1 MQTIPNRLVSHSGL
15 LRMLNVDYQ
24 NSPAKSDFYTRNI
37 NKVYMKSRMSI
48 KQEEPRVYKAM
59 MEAENQIESF
69 GIDAKIL
76 NLIRTRASQLNG
88 CGYCINDHTKDARKA
103 GETEQRLYALSAWW
117 ETPFFTEEEQVILKL
132 TEDITHLTRSG
143 VSDELYNKAL
153 ATLGKQKLAQIIF
166 AIITINGWN
175 RIAITTHMVADL
187 D

>member
-1 MQTIPNRLVSHSGL
+1 MILKIYTGL
-15 LRMLNVDYQ
+15 SNMSKVVYND
-24 NSPAKSDFYTRNI
+24 SPTKHELYTLI
-37 NKVYMKSRMSI
+37 ITSIYYMKSRMSI
-48 KQEEPRVYKAM
+48 KHEEPRVYKAM
-59 MEAENQIESF
+59 MEAENQIDSF
-69 GIDAKIL
+69 GIDARIL

-132 TEDITHLTRSG
+132 TEDVTHLTRNGISE
-143 VSDELYNKAL
+143 DLYNRAL
-153 ATLGKQKLAQIIF
+153 TILGKQKLAQIIF

-175 RIAITTHMVADL
+175 RIAITTHMVADE

>member
-1 MQTIPNRLVSHSGL
+1 
-15 LRMLNVDYQ
+15 
-24 NSPAKSDFYTRNI
+24 
-37 NKVYMKSRMSI
+37 MKSRMSI
-48 KQEEPRVYKAM
+48 KQEEPKVYKAM

-132 TEDITHLTRSG
+132 TEDITHVTRSG

-153 ATLGKQKLAQIIF
+153 AILGKQKLAQIIF

-175 RIAITTHMVADL
+175 RIAITTHMVADV

>member
-1 MQTIPNRLVSHSGL
+1 M
-15 LRMLNVDYQ
+15 DYQ
-24 NSPAKSDFYTRNI
+24 NSPAKSDFYTRNV
-37 NKVYMKSRMSI
+37 NKVNMKSRMSI

-117 ETPFFTEEEQVILKL
+117 ETPFFTEEEHVILKL
-132 TEDITHLTRSG
+132 TEDITQLTRSG

-153 ATLGKQKLAQIIF
+153 AILGKQKLAQIIF

>member
-1 MQTIPNRLVSHSGL
+1 
-15 LRMLNVDYQ
+15 
-24 NSPAKSDFYTRNI
+24 
-37 NKVYMKSRMSI
+37 MKSRMSI
-48 KQEEPRVYKAM
+48 KKEEPRVYKAM
-59 MEAENQIESF
+59 IETENQIESF
-69 GIDAKIL
+69 GIDPKIL

-88 CGYCINDHTKDARKA
+88 CGFCINDHTKDARKA

-143 VSDELYNKAL
+143 VSNELYDMAL

-175 RIAITTHMVADL
+175 RIAITTHMVADQ